1 MQKHFER
8 RIATALLLTVL
19 STSGAGAQDFY
30 KSKELT
36 IYTGSAPG
44 GPYDAYARLLARHLV
59 RNIPGNPTVIVQSMP
74 GASGRRMMGYMQ
86 NVAPKDGTVIAA
98 PQRAVPFDPLTEADS
113 HFDAQKFDW
122 LGSANNETNVCMV
135 WHTSA
140 LRTFDDLYTRE
151 MVVGTSGP
159 SSTDAIY
166 PNVMNNLFGTKFR
179 VVTGYKGAA
188 ETNIAMERGEVDGR
202 CGISWDTLVSLNEEW
217 LREKRIRLLVQ
228 FALDKNP
235 ELPEVPSVFDF
246 AKTDEQRQILAFWA
260 TPNKIGRPFAL
271 PPGTPPD
278 RVALMRRAFEA
289 TMKDPQLLA
298 EAGKMKLA
306 VDSVGGEEVT
316 RLIDQIYALPKEIIA
331 KAAQASKGR

>member
-8 RIATALLLTVL
+8 RIATALLLAVL

-59 RNIPGNPTVIVQSMP
+59 RNIPGNPTIIVQSMP

-98 PQRAVPFDPLTEADS
+98 PQRAVPFDPLTDADS
-113 HFDAQKFDW
+113 HFDAQKFGW

-188 ETNIAMERGEVDGR
+188 ETNIAMERGEVGGR

-316 RLIDQIYALPKEIIA
+316 KLIDQIYALPKEIIA

>member
-1 MQKHFER
+1 MPDYFAR
-8 RIATALLLTVL
+8 GPIAALLLALL
-19 STSGAGAQDFY
+19 STSGAAAQDFY
-30 KSKELT
+30 KGKELT

-59 RNIPGNPTVIVQSMP
+59 RNIPGNPSVIVQSMP

-86 NVAPKDGTVIAA
+86 NLAPKDGTVIAA
-98 PQRAVPFDPLTEADS
+98 PQRAVPFSPASLTALLAE
-113 HFDAQKFDW
+113 FGW

-140 LRTFDDLYTRE
+140 LRTFADLYSKE

-166 PNVMNNLFGTKFR
+166 PNVINSLFGTKIK

-202 CGISWDTLVSLNEEW
+202 CGISWDTLVSLNEDW
-217 LREKRIRLLVQ
+217 LRDKKIRLLVQ

-235 ELPEVPSVFDF
+235 ELPDVPSVFDF
-246 AKTDEQRQILAFWA
+246 AKTEEQRQILAFWA
-260 TPNKIGRPFAL
+260 TPNKMGRPFAMA
-271 PPGTPPD
+271 PGTPPD
-278 RVALMRRAFEA
+278 RIALMRHAFET
-289 TMKDPQLLA
+289 TMKDPQLVA
-298 EAGKMKLA
+298 EAAKMKLA
-306 VDSVGGEEVT
+306 VDSIGGEGVT
-316 RLIDQIYALPKEIIA
+316 RLIDQIYSLPKEVIA
-331 KAAQASKGR
+331 KAAQAGKVR